1 MADHPRPSLPIVCCD
16 REWSLV
22 DRTSLCGDCQQALW
36 HRTAQYVPS
45 ASDDTDRFKLRLKQ
59 WPDLYAWAI
68 DVLSPV
74 YPVGRSAF
82 RAWKQNVDWSAGVL
96 NVGSGNSRL
105 DPRLIN
111 VDFFPYPNVDLCA
124 DATAL
129 PIPDEA
135 VGAIVSI
142 AMLEH
147 VREPVQ
153 AASEMVRVL
162 QPGGH
167 LLVFVPFIQGFHAS
181 PNDFTRYT
189 SEGLKDLFPGI
200 DVQSIRMAGPTSGLV
215 WVLSEWLAV
224 ALSFGSNRVQRS
236 LALFFGIALS
246 PLKWL
251 DALLQHAPGAG
262 NIASGFI
269 LSGQKAKRLQA

>member
-1 MADHPRPSLPIVCCD
+1 
-16 REWSLV
+16 
-22 DRTSLCGDCQQALW
+22 
-36 HRTAQYVPS
+36 
-45 ASDDTDRFKLRLKQ
+45 
-59 WPDLYAWAI
+59 
-68 DVLSPV
+68 
-74 YPVGRSAF
+74 
-82 RAWKQNVDWSAGVL
+82 
-96 NVGSGNSRL
+96 
-105 DPRLIN
+105 
-111 VDFFPYPNVDLCA
+111 
-124 DATAL
+124 
-129 PIPDEA
+129 
-135 VGAIVSI
+135 
-142 AMLEH
+142 
-147 VREPVQ
+147 
-153 AASEMVRVL
+153 MVRVL